1 MLSTGVEGLDSL
13 LGGGIPQGHI
23 VAVVGTFGTGK
34 TTLGIH
40 FIYEGLKNGEDC
52 IILSFDEDEESIIE
66 NASNFGMNL
75 SDFGDQVQVVR
86 LEAADMRRSMERLE
100 SEIPEVIRNNNTS
113 RILVD
118 TISVVETLFGD
129 ADRYKML
136 AKLRNTLKS
145 VGTTAII
152 TTEADKDNSAYSKFG
167 ILEYICDGS
176 ICLQI
181 KRRAELE
188 EPTLGLEIVKMRR
201 VKHSRKIKPYII
213 TEEGI
218 VVHEDAELF

>member
-86 LEAADMRRSMERLE
+86 LEAVDMRRSMERLE

>member
-1 MLSTGVEGLDSL
+1 
-13 LGGGIPQGHI
+13 
-23 VAVVGTFGTGK
+23 
-34 TTLGIH
+34 
-40 FIYEGLKNGEDC
+40 KNGENC

-136 AKLRNTLKS
+136 ANLRNTLKS

>member
-129 ADRYKML
+129 ADRYKM
-136 AKLRNTLKS
+136 
-145 VGTTAII
+145 
-152 TTEADKDNSAYSKFG
+152 
-167 ILEYICDGS
+167 
-176 ICLQI
+176 
-181 KRRAELE
+181 
-188 EPTLGLEIVKMRR
+188 
-201 VKHSRKIKPYII
+201 
-213 TEEGI
+213 
-218 VVHEDAELF
+218 

>member
-136 AKLRNTLKS
+136 ANLRNTLKS